1 MTDVPNHVGSN
12 PACMLRHTSVTANVP
27 ARLCAY
33 ARACTPQY
41 GNACTYACGN
51 SDSSTLAI
59 STACKRMERLGLSLQ
74 GGTRSL
80 RDNQIFRESML

>member
-1 MTDVPNHVGSN
+1 MTDVPNHVGFN

-27 ARLCAY
+27 ARLYAY
-33 ARACTPQY
+33 ARTCTPQY

-59 STACKRMERLGLSLQ
+59 STACKRMERSVPFLRGNHVLSAVIKYL
-74 GGTRSL
+74 
-80 RDNQIFRESML
+80 SML